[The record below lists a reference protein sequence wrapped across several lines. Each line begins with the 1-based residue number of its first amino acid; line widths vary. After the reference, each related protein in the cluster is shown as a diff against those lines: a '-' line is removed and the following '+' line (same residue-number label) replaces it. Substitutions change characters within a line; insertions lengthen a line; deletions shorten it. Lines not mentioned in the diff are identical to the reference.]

1 VGSFDHAVG
10 VRSPTQRDVDRL
22 YVLAAAATAFGD
34 AATVVHAEP
43 FTGGS
48 FGSVWRVELADRGPV
63 VLKISATPDAGLLT
77 YERGMLAEEAN
88 YLRTAAAGAPELPVA
103 RVLHQAQ
110 DWLFMTL
117 LPGTPLPF
125 LPPDT
130 DTTRVREECGA
141 AIARLHRVSGD
152 LFGYPGDRPNATS
165 WPDAFTAMIEAI
177 LHDAVVWGVP
187 LPLPPDRVRAVVRTH
202 RGLLAAVT
210 RPAFVHFDLWDGNV
224 LASVDDDGARLSGLV
239 DGERYL
245 FGDPLV
251 DLASP
256 ALFADVLDPPGHPF
270 LRGYMSVTPLMID
283 EGVRRRVW
291 LYQLYL
297 YLIMIVEYPSRGMT
311 PGSDPGR
318 WALLGRLVIDL
329 VDRLT
334 GGDTDPGQ

>member
-1 VGSFDHAVG
+1 
-10 VRSPTQRDVDRL
+10 
-22 YVLAAAATAFGD
+22 VLAAAATAFGD
-34 AATVVHAEP
+34 GATVVHAEP

-88 YLRTAAAGAPELPVA
+88 YLRTAAAGAPELPIA
-103 RVLHQAQ
+103 RILYQTD
-110 DWLFMTL
+110 DWLFMNL
-117 LPGTPLPF
+117 MPGTPLPW
-125 LPPDT
+125 LPPGT
-130 DTTRVREECGA
+130 DTNRVREECGA
-141 AIARLHRVSGD
+141 AVARLHRVSGD
-152 LFGYPGDRPNATS
+152 VFGYPGDRPSAAN
-165 WPDAFTAMIEAI
+165 WPDAFAAMIDAI
-177 LHDAVVWGVP
+177 LHDAVVWGVV
-187 LPLPPDRVRAVVRTH
+187 LPVPPDRVRAAVRAH
-202 RGLLAAVT
+202 RELLATVT

-224 LASVDDDGARLSGLV
+224 LAIVDGDGAHLSGLV

-270 LRGYMSVTPLMID
+270 LCGYTSVTPLTID
-283 EGVRRRVW
+283 AGVRRRVW

-311 PGSDPGR
+311 PDGDPGR
-318 WALLGRLVIDL
+318 WALLGRLVTDL

-334 GGDTDPGQ
+334 GGATDPGQ

>member
-1 VGSFDHAVG
+1 MH
-10 VRSPTQRDVDRL
+10 
-22 YVLAAAATAFGD
+22 AAAATAFGD
-34 AATVVHAEP
+34 SATVVRAEA

-48 FGSVWRVELADRGPV
+48 FGSVWRVDLPDRGPV
-63 VLKISATPDAGLLT
+63 VLKISPTPDAGLLT

-88 YLRTAAAGAPELPVA
+88 YLRTAASGAPDLPIA
-103 RVLHQAQ
+103 RVLHESD

-117 LPGTPLPF
+117 MPGTPLPS
-125 LPPDT
+125 LPAGT
-130 DTTRVREECGA
+130 DTTGVREECGA
-141 AIARLHRVSGD
+141 AIARLHRITGD
-152 LFGYPGDRPNATS
+152 RFGYPGDRPSAAN
-165 WPDAFTAMIEAI
+165 WPDAFAAMIDAI
-177 LHDAVVWGVP
+177 LHDATVWSVT
-187 LPLPPDRVRAVVRTH
+187 LPVPPDRVRAVVRAE
-202 RGLLAAVT
+202 RSNLAVVD

-224 LASVDDDGARLSGLV
+224 LATVDGDGTHLSGLV

-270 LRGYMSVTPLMID
+270 LRGYRRVTPLTID
-283 EGVRRRVW
+283 DGVRRRIW

-311 PGSDPGR
+311 PGADPAR
-318 WALLGRLVIDL
+318 WALLARLVTDL

-334 GGDTDPGQ
+334 GGAADPGQ

>member
-1 VGSFDHAVG
+1 
-10 VRSPTQRDVDRL
+10 
-22 YVLAAAATAFGD
+22 VLAAAAAAFGD
-34 AATVVHAEP
+34 GAMVVHAEP

-48 FGSVWRVELADRGPV
+48 FGSVWRVDLADRGPV

-88 YLRTAAAGAPELPVA
+88 YLRTAAAGAPALPIA
-103 RVLHQAQ
+103 RVLHQAD

-117 LPGTPLPF
+117 LPGTPLPS
-125 LPPDT
+125 LPPGT

-141 AIARLHRVSGD
+141 AIARLHRVTGD
-152 LFGYPGDRPNATS
+152 RFGYPGDRPSAAN
-165 WPDAFTAMIEAI
+165 WPDAFAAMIDAI
-177 LHDAVVWGVP
+177 LHDAVIWGVA
-187 LPLPPDRVRAVVRTH
+187 LPVSPDRVRAAVRAH

-210 RPAFVHFDLWDGNV
+210 RAAFVHFDLWDGNV
-224 LASVDDDGARLSGLV
+224 LATVDGDGTHLSGLV

-251 DLASP
+251 DFASP
-256 ALFADVLDPPGHPF
+256 ALFADLLDPPGHPF
-270 LRGYMSVTPLMID
+270 LLGYTSLTPLAVD
-283 EGVRRRVW
+283 EGVRRRLW

-311 PGSDPGR
+311 PGADPDR
-318 WALLGRLVIDL
+318 WALLGRLVTDL

-334 GGDTDPGQ
+334 GAGGDPGQ

>member
-1 VGSFDHAVG
+1 M
-10 VRSPTQRDVDRL
+10 
-22 YVLAAAATAFGD
+22 LAAAATAFGD
-34 AATVVHAEP
+34 AETVVHAEP

-63 VLKISATPDAGLLT
+63 VLKISAAPGAGLLT

-88 YLRTAAAGAPELPVA
+88 YLRTAAAGAPELPIA
-103 RVLHQAQ
+103 RVLHQTD
-110 DWLFMTL
+110 DWLFMTSM
-117 LPGTPLPF
+117 PGTPLPS
-125 LPPDT
+125 LPPGT

-152 LFGYPGDRPNATS
+152 VFGYPGDRPSAAS
-165 WPDAFTAMIEAI
+165 WPDAFAAMIEAI
-177 LHDAVVWGVP
+177 LHDAVVWGVA
-187 LPLPPDRVRAVVRTH
+187 LPVPPDRVRAAVRAQ
-202 RGLLAAVT
+202 GELLAAVT

-224 LASVDDDGARLSGLV
+224 LATVDGDGPHLSGLV

-245 FGDPLV
+245 FGDPLI

-270 LRGYMSVTPLMID
+270 LCGYTSVTPLTID

-297 YLIMIVEYPSRGMT
+297 YLIMTVEYPSRGMT
-311 PGSDPGR
+311 PEGDPGR
-318 WALLGRLVIDL
+318 WALLGRLVTDL

-334 GGDTDPGQ
+334 GGATDPGQ